1 MKKINLILLLIS
13 YSIFS
18 QEIKW
23 TSVPND
29 KINPSVLLS
38 KGIIELENGD
48 KTPEADLYID
58 FKNEKIFYRNIK
70 SNGIYSIFKENFSKI
85 SVSDYKDGEFVKGNV
100 FYGDVG
106 EEIGASLRKGLY
118 KVANLN
124 IMKITSVEKEGFFNR
139 KQPKFY
145 INSNGELDVSNKAIV
160 TSKIL
165 AITPSGI
172 GYLDSEGDL
181 WLRNNN
187 RATNI
192 SAGEGENKASK
203 REEKREARKQARIL
217 NINIFKKSFLNTGE
231 LYKYFYEE
239 YEKNF
244 YASLEQFKD
253 DFKGKNLRELLT
265 SWGPFTEKFEL
276 DSGSTLFVWSFERKF
291 TEKETISVGA
301 SSIIS
306 NSTKSSSKS
315 ASATLSSQYGIN
327 SSSSKYN
334 LGGYGSVMDSYSQ
347 IRGESFLN
355 YYSKNIVKQWS
366 TSQSFSFGKSTTT
379 EVMTDDTKKIG
390 LIVNKELIIEE
401 VIAKNYFPKP
411 YFGVIINF
419 ID

>member
-1 MKKINLILLLIS
+1 MMPALFTRIS
-13 YSIFS
+13 MAS
-18 QEIKW
+18 
-23 TSVPND
+23 P
-29 KINPSVLLS
+29 LS
-38 KGIIELENGD
+38 KIFFAALFISSESAKSKYIGIIF
-48 KTPEADLYID
+48 TLYFLANSDIFD
-58 FKNEKIFYRNIK
+58 SNSLFFFLVQAKIFAPLE
-70 SNGIYSIFKENFSKI
+70 ENFSKI
-85 SVSDYKDGEFVKGNV
+85 SVSGYKDGEFVKGNV

-165 AITPSGI
+165 RIKPSGI

-181 WLRNNN
+181 WLRDNN
-187 RATNI
+187 RARNI

-231 LYKYFYEE
+231 LYRYFYEE

-244 YASLEQFKD
+244 YTSLEQFKD

-291 TEKETISVGA
+291 TEKETISLGA

-306 NSTKSSSKS
+306 NSTQSSSKS
-315 ASATLSSQYGIN
+315 ASATAQF
-327 SSSSKYN
+327 
-334 LGGYGSVMDSYSQ
+334 GSRRAV
-347 IRGESFLN
+347 
-355 YYSKNIVKQWS
+355 
-366 TSQSFSFGKSTTT
+366 
-379 EVMTDDTKKIG
+379 
-390 LIVNKELIIEE
+390 
-401 VIAKNYFPKP
+401 
-411 YFGVIINF
+411 
-419 ID
+419 

>member
-1 MKKINLILLLIS
+1 MVTKLLKQTCILILKTKKYFTGILKAMESIAYLKKISLKFQFLTTKMVNSL
-13 YSIFS
+13 
-18 QEIKW
+18 
-23 TSVPND
+23 
-29 KINPSVLLS
+29 
-38 KGIIELENGD
+38 
-48 KTPEADLYID
+48 
-58 FKNEKIFYRNIK
+58 
-70 SNGIYSIFKENFSKI
+70 
-85 SVSDYKDGEFVKGNV
+85 KGNV

-124 IMKITSVEKEGFFNR
+124 IMKSLQLKKEGFFNR

-244 YASLEQFKD
+244 YTSLEQFKD

-276 DSGSTLFVWSFERKF
+276 DSGSTLFVWSL
-291 TEKETISVGA
+291 KE
-301 SSIIS
+301 
-306 NSTKSSSKS
+306 
-315 ASATLSSQYGIN
+315 
-327 SSSSKYN
+327 
-334 LGGYGSVMDSYSQ
+334 
-347 IRGESFLN
+347 N
-355 YYSKNIVKQWS
+355 Y
-366 TSQSFSFGKSTTT
+366 
-379 EVMTDDTKKIG
+379 
-390 LIVNKELIIEE
+390 
-401 VIAKNYFPKP
+401 
-411 YFGVIINF
+411 
-419 ID
+419 

>member
-1 MKKINLILLLIS
+1 MKKINLVVLLIS

-48 KTPEADLYID
+48 KTPKADLYID

-145 INSNGELDVSNKAIV
+145 INSSGELDVSNKAIV

-165 AITPSGI
+165 GITPSGI

-187 RATNI
+187 SARNI

-244 YASLEQFKD
+244 YTSLEQFKD

-306 NSTKSSSKS
+306 NSTQSYSKS

-366 TSQSFSFGKSTTT
+366 ASQSFSFGKSTTT

-411 YFGVIINF
+411 YFGVTINF

>member
-13 YSIFS
+13 CSIFS

-23 TSVPND
+23 NSVPND
-29 KINPSVLLS
+29 KVNPSVLLS

-181 WLRNNN
+181 WLRNN
-187 RATNI
+187 I
-192 SAGEGENKASK
+192 STILSSLVDNTIFSLLAWI
-203 REEKREARKQARIL
+203 IL
-217 NINIFKKSFLNTGE
+217 NPNPESLYNVIMIYIFGT
-231 LYKYFYEE
+231 YI
-239 YEKNF
+239 
-244 YASLEQFKD
+244 
-253 DFKGKNLRELLT
+253 LRI
-265 SWGPFTEKFEL
+265 F
-276 DSGSTLFVWSFERKF
+276 
-291 TEKETISVGA
+291 
-301 SSIIS
+301 
-306 NSTKSSSKS
+306 
-315 ASATLSSQYGIN
+315 
-327 SSSSKYN
+327 
-334 LGGYGSVMDSYSQ
+334 
-347 IRGESFLN
+347 
-355 YYSKNIVKQWS
+355 
-366 TSQSFSFGKSTTT
+366 
-379 EVMTDDTKKIG
+379 
-390 LIVNKELIIEE
+390 
-401 VIAKNYFPKP
+401 IA
-411 YFGVIINF
+411 F
-419 ID
+419 IDTPFMYFSKLFLPKNND

>member
-1 MKKINLILLLIS
+1 MKKINLVVLLIS

-48 KTPEADLYID
+48 KTPKADLYID

-145 INSNGELDVSNKAIV
+145 INSSGELDVSNKAIV

-165 AITPSGI
+165 GITPSGI

-187 RATNI
+187 SARNI

-244 YASLEQFKD
+244 YTSLEQFKD

-291 TEKETISVGA
+291 TEKETISLGA

-306 NSTKSSSKS
+306 NSTQSSSKS

-366 TSQSFSFGKSTTT
+366 ASQSFSFGKSTTT

-411 YFGVIINF
+411 YFGVTINF